1 MREPT
6 RRPAL
11 DLRGIAKRYGRR
23 AALEDLTLTVEPGEI
38 FGFLGPNGAGKTT
51 AIKIVLGLVRPS
63 AGTGLLLAAPLG
75 NRTARRRVG
84 YLPELFRYQHWLSAR
99 DVLVLH
105 ARLLQLEAPGA
116 EIERLLDRVGLRER
130 AHEPSGTYSKGMQQ
144 RLGLAVALLGSPR
157 IVFLDEPTSALDPV
171 GRHDVREILRDV
183 RTAGTAVFLNSHLLS
198 EVELVCDRIAIVNA
212 GRVVRAG
219 TVASLIGDTHAVR
232 VRLQQYT
239 PEAVAALAPF
249 GSWTTSDEW
258 TTVTGIEPARI
269 PDLVSAL
276 VRAGARVEAVE
287 PLHATLE
294 DRFLELLQRA

>member
-1 MREPT
+1 MREPA

-105 ARLLQLEAPGA
+105 ARLLQLDAPGA

-130 AHEPSGTYSKGMQQ
+130 AHDPSGTYSKGMQQ

-232 VRLQQYT
+232 VRLQQHT